1 MQKIV
6 EKYCELP
13 RVVRRPL
20 WQLWHNLM
28 IRFDKD
34 KAATFMNY
42 GYASLNGEKQ
52 LVLLDRDESDRYC
65 IQLYDHVVNKVE
77 LKDKK
82 VLEIGSGR
90 GGGASYITRYYNPES
105 YTALD
110 ISKQVIDFCNKH
122 HNVNGLS
129 FIKGFAEK
137 PPFDDNTFDAVVNV
151 ESARC
156 YKNLDV
162 FFNEVKRVLKNDGYF
177 LFADMIRHN
186 EVDTI
191 KAQLSKCGL
200 ELISQENISKNV
212 VKALDYD
219 HIRRENLINDQ
230 IPGFLN
236 KAFLQFAG
244 TKGTERYESFA
255 NGKMEYW
262 SFVLQKK
269 VNGQ

>member
-13 RVVRRPL
+13 TIVRRPL

-42 GYASLNGEKQ
+42 GYANLNGEQ
-52 LVLLDRDESDRYC
+52 ILSLLERDEKDRYC
-65 IQLYDHVVNKVE
+65 IQLYDHVVNKVD

-90 GGGASYITRYYNPES
+90 GGGASYITRYYNPAS

-110 ISKQVIDFCNKH
+110 ISKQVIEFCNKH
-122 HNVNGLS
+122 HNVNNLT
-129 FIKGFAEK
+129 FVKGFAEN
-137 PPFDDNTFDAVVNV
+137 PPFENSTFDAVVNV

-156 YKNLDV
+156 YKDLDV
-162 FFNEVKRVLKNDGYF
+162 FFSEVKRVLKSGGHF
-177 LFADMIRHN
+177 LFADMIRHD
-186 EVDTI
+186 EVETI
-191 KAQLSKCGL
+191 KSQLKKF
-200 ELISQENISKNV
+200 EFEFISEDNISKNV

-219 HIRRENLINDQ
+219 HLRRENLIKER

-262 SFVLQKK
+262 SFVLRK
-269 VNGQ
+269 N